1 MVTPYRQTDGMR
13 QRAFRTMLTA
23 FSRPGQVW
31 CLPFSG
37 REKHS
42 FDALCI
48 ILETL
53 LDQEAS
59 HFIIPGDDGS
69 ALSERL
75 FTLTGSRRVALEEA
89 DFIIAPNGHT
99 DGTIDRAKRGDLE
112 FPERSATVVYRVTAL
127 RCEKQAPLRCSLT
140 GPGIADR
147 CAFPAMDGFEY
158 GELLQWSLINQ
169 QFPLGVDAIFVDREG
184 RLMTMPRS
192 TQCHMEDELWPM
204 QP

>member
-1 MVTPYRQTDGMR
+1 MVTCYGKADGLR
-13 QRAFRTMLTA
+13 QRAFRTILTA
-23 FSRPGQVW
+23 FSGPGQIRR
-31 CLPFSG
+31 LPAAERDS
-37 REKHS
+37 
-42 FDALCI
+42 DALFM

-53 LDQEAS
+53 LDQEAT
-59 HFIIPGDDGS
+59 HCIIHGDDDS
-69 ALSERL
+69 LLNQRL
-75 FTLTGSRRVALEEA
+75 FASTRSRQVALEEA

-99 DGTIDRAKRGDLE
+99 GGTIDRAKRGSLE
-112 FPERSATVVYRVTAL
+112 YPERSATVVYRVTAL
-127 RCEKQAPLRCSLT
+127 RYEKPAPLRCSLT

-184 RLMTMPRS
+184 RLMAMPRS
-192 TQCHMEDELWPM
+192 TQCHMEDERWPM